1 MLKIP
6 ENWHE
11 INEASI
17 AQKKMPAGG
26 YVCKI
31 VKAFDSVNKYDDP
44 CLTLY
49 LDVDE
54 GDFKNYFGEIY
65 KRRLDRGRDKYP
77 CVCNLQVNSFGARR
91 LKLLMTVLEL
101 SNEDFRCDF
110 DGGDFWDETEIE
122 GLRLGVVFREK
133 EFKTKR
139 GAVYTNLVPQFL
151 KTVEEIT
158 DGDFVVPE
166 KLTIGGHDNG

>member
-6 ENWHE
+6 ENWNE
-11 INEASI
+11 VNEAPVER
-17 AQKKMPAGG
+17 KKMPAGG

-31 VKAFDSVNKYDDP
+31 VKALETVNRYDEP
-44 CLTLY
+44 CLTIY

-54 GDFKNYFGEIY
+54 GDFKNYFGDIY

-101 SNEDFRCDF
+101 SNDNFRCNF
-110 DGGDFWDETEIE
+110 DGGDFWDEREIE
-122 GLRLGVVFREK
+122 GLRLGIVFREK

-139 GAVYTNLVPQFL
+139 GSLRTKLVPQLL
-151 KTVEEIT
+151 KTVDEIH
-158 DGDFVVPE
+158 DGEFVVPE
-166 KLTIGGHDNG
+166 KLTVGGRGDG